1 MDCTKIGV
9 IHLNQIGDLLFSLP
23 LLKTL
28 RDTYP
33 DALIHSIVRQ
43 NLTGLLSDS
52 PYVDS
57 ILERGKTLSSTF
69 ELLQTIRKN
78 RYDLL
83 ISLSSSEACLT
94 LTALSRA
101 KVKAGFSHFPM
112 DLFLDI
118 KETIE
123 GHNSWF
129 NNRKLLKQL
138 HINVTKNDYVGLLN
152 IRSDLSNSTDQ
163 STRYVVL
170 SPGASRRR
178 HMKTWDNT
186 KFARLI
192 LLLSKHYNLKPVL
205 IGGRDNRE
213 DNQQIIDS
221 AQAEG
226 KITTIDN
233 ITEASLLSIAS
244 IIQHAQLFVGID
256 SGFMHVASSF
266 DIPVVA
272 LFGPTDP
279 FYVGPQN
286 KRSVVVRE
294 ESMKCVPCYLQNCEH
309 KNCMQNLSVESVFQ
323 ACQKLLSQ
331 TNS

>member
-1 MDCTKIGV
+1 MDYTKIGV

-23 LLKTL
+23 LLKAL

-33 DALIHSIVRQ
+33 DTLIHSIVRQ

-118 KETIE
+118 KESIE

-129 NNRKLLKQL
+129 NNRKLLNQL

-152 IRSDLSNSTDQ
+152 IRSDPSNTTDQ
-163 STRYVVL
+163 GTRYVVL

-294 ESMKCVPCYLQNCEH
+294 ESMECVPCYLQNCEH
-309 KNCMQNLSVESVFQ
+309 TNCMQNLSVETVFQ
-323 ACQKLLSQ
+323 ACEKLLSQ

>member
-1 MDCTKIGV
+1 MDYTKIGV
-9 IHLNQIGDLLFSLP
+9 IHLNQIGDLVFSLP
-23 LLKTL
+23 LLKAL

-69 ELLQTIRKN
+69 ELLQNIRKN

-101 KVKAGFSHFPM
+101 KVKVGFSHFPM

-129 NNRKLLKQL
+129 NNRKLLNQL
-138 HINVTKNDYVGLLN
+138 QINVTKNDYVGLLN
-152 IRSDLSNSTDQ
+152 IRSDLSNTTDQ
-163 STRYVVL
+163 STRYVVI

-178 HMKTWDNT
+178 HMKAWDNT

-192 LLLSKHYNLKPVL
+192 LLLSRHYNLKPVL
-205 IGGRDNRE
+205 IGGKDNRE
-213 DNQQIIDS
+213 DNQHIIDS
-221 AQAEG
+221 AKAEG
-226 KITTIDN
+226 AITDIEN

-279 FYVGPQN
+279 LYVGPQN

-294 ESMKCVPCYLQNCEH
+294 ESMECVPCYLQNCEH
-309 KNCMQNLSVESVFQ
+309 TDCMQNLSVETVFR
-323 ACQKLLSQ
+323 ACESLLSQ
-331 TNS
+331 ETN